1 MLRTRISALLLLA
14 ALLGLMRAGAAPP
27 VEVYGHAREIYSTIV
42 GFRTSV
48 GLGQVPKMAE
58 YLAGEFRRAG
68 FAAQDVHLLPLAE
81 TASLVVRYPGDGTG
95 GRPILLNAHMDVVT
109 ANRDDWERDPFAL
122 VEQDGYFFGRG
133 AWDDKI
139 DVATLTTT
147 FLRLKAEG
155 FVPNRDLIIAFTGDE
170 ETEQATTLDL
180 VKNHRELIDAE
191 YCLTGDIG
199 QGVLDEVTGKPRYY
213 QVSGAEKSSVHFE
226 LSVHNAGGHSSKP
239 RPDNSIYELA
249 DALKAVQAYRFPV
262 MWNDWTLGGF
272 RAQGPLTGGELGNV
286 MSRFASNPRDKSA
299 AKTLSANPEYVGQVR
314 TTCVATRISGGHA
327 NNALPQLATAIVNCR
342 VFPGTAVEQV
352 GNTLKQLVGDRV
364 SVTAFN
370 SPVVAPASPLRAEL
384 MAAVAQAVHATHPG
398 VPLVPH
404 MEVGGS
410 DGAVF
415 RANGI
420 PTYGVQGIFVKLS
433 EDYTH
438 GLNERVPVDALG
450 YGLTHW
456 YVLLKELS
464 TPK

>member
-1 MLRTRISALLLLA
+1 VLPTRIFVSLVVAGLLA
-14 ALLGLMRAGAAPP
+14 WLPVHAAPP
-27 VEVYGHAREIYSTIV
+27 AEPYGQAREIYSTIV
-42 GFRTSV
+42 GFQTSV

-58 YLAGEFRRAG
+58 YLAGQFRAAG
-68 FAAQDVHLLPLAE
+68 FAAMDVNVLPLGE
-81 TASLVVRYPGDGTG
+81 TASLVVRYRGNGTG
-95 GRPILLNAHMDVVT
+95 GKPILLNAHMDVVT
-109 ANRDDWERDPFAL
+109 ANRSDWERDPFTL
-122 VEQDGYFFGRG
+122 IEQNGYFFGRG

-170 ETEQATTLDL
+170 ETDRATMLDL

-191 YCLTGDIG
+191 YCLSGDIG

-213 QVSGAEKSSVHFE
+213 QVSGAEKATVHFE
-226 LSVHNAGGHSSKP
+226 LSARNAGGHSAKP
-239 RPDNSIYELA
+239 RLDNAIYELA

-262 MWNDWTLGGF
+262 RWNDWTLQGF
-272 RAQGPLTGGELGNV
+272 KAQGALTGGERGDA
-286 MSRFASNPRDKSA
+286 MARFARNPRDQLA
-299 AKTLSANPEYVGQVR
+299 ARKLSGDPEYIGQVR

-327 NNALPQLATAIVNCR
+327 DNALPQLATAIVNCR
-342 VFPGTAVEQV
+342 VFPGTSVQHV
-352 GNTLKQLVGDRV
+352 RDTLKRLVGERV
-364 SVTAFN
+364 SVTPIN
-370 SPVVAPASPLRAEL
+370 APIIAPPSPLRADL
-384 MAAVAQAVHATHPG
+384 MSAIAQAVHATHPG

-404 MEVGGS
+404 MEVGAG
-410 DGAVF
+410 DGAVL
-415 RANGI
+415 RASGI

-464 TPK
+464 TPH